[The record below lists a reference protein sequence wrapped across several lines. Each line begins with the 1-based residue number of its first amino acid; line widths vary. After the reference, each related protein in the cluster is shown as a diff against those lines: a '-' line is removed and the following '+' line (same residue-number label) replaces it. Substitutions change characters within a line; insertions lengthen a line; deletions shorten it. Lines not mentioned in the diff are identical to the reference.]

1 MNAIELRGRV
11 LEASGLAAD
20 PLAQRLVETYV
31 SETHV
36 SSSGYPALSGQA
48 YEHFREH
55 VPQLF
60 RLAGEVLALLG
71 QFEESAQKLVGEEER
86 PHLARSARVIRT
98 MLNTAAITAAPDLW
112 LVRHVVGA
120 LHEVG
125 IAPRLLAG
133 EMIIAEEASSRSAE
147 PLDGH
152 ELSTD
157 LNLLVTRGYLRREDG
172 GFRLESS
179 LRASGLFERLG
190 PVPPGTRA
198 TVSNIWCR
206 AFEGETLTDGER
218 ELLLSI
224 TSELPV
230 RTSPDQESWVAS
242 WEEVDLSFRMLPILV
257 ALKMVGRCEDL
268 ATGASLSAQS
278 LAGVEHQVGARAL
291 EALDAA
297 GFVNL
302 VGDVAT
308 PTVLGKRVFLR
319 GPGPYGIIETYQPY
333 MSRLVDILRDGKN
346 ATWVSR
352 GANVIASQTANSK
365 TFVQCNDA
373 LDRFCEETGFSYGVF
388 IEHALGRGEATR
400 QRWEREGDRDLAYVG
415 ADLEDASVSEAISE
429 QSAGKLPKNMLF
441 VRQADIGDPDYL
453 LSHLRSNQL
462 DPAGAVMM
470 VGNGF
475 HEVRNQTD
483 EKMER
488 IFRGY
493 HDAGMVLIFTEANAL
508 TVDDLRHT
516 AFNTYHAGFM
526 YVHAKSGQGLR
537 PSDPVP
543 VAMKTSDLKSSW
555 TECAS
560 RAGYVK
566 AKRYVTRSR
575 TVYPHPRDDGYNPTI
590 STNHFFVPRAIAEAL
605 ELG

>member
-1 MNAIELRGRV
+1 MNVIELRARV

-48 YEHFREH
+48 YEHFREN

-60 RLAGEVLALLG
+60 RLAGDVLVTLG
-71 QFEESAQKLVGEEER
+71 QLEAVAHELASGEAV
-86 PHLARSARVIRT
+86 PHLARAGRVIRT

-125 IAPRLLAG
+125 VAPRLLAG
-133 EMIIAEEASSRSAE
+133 DLIIPEQSSTRSAE
-147 PLDGH
+147 PLDAQ

-157 LNLLVTRGYLRREDG
+157 LNLLVTRGYLTRESG

-179 LRASGLFERLG
+179 GRARDLFERLG
-190 PVPPGTRA
+190 PVPPATRA
-198 TVSNIWCR
+198 TVSNTWCR
-206 AFEGETLTDGER
+206 AFEGETLSDGER

-268 ATGASLSAQS
+268 AKGVSLSVQA
-278 LAGVEHQVGARAL
+278 LAGAEAEVGSRAL
-291 EALDAA
+291 QALDAA
-297 GFVNL
+297 GFVKV

-308 PTVLGKRVFLR
+308 PTVLGKRVFQR

-333 MSRLVDILRDGKN
+333 MSRIVDILRDGKN
-346 ATWVSR
+346 AAWVSR

-373 LDRFCEETGFSYGVF
+373 LDHFCQETGFSYEVF

-400 QRWEREGDRDLAYVG
+400 QRWEREGDRGVSYVG
-415 ADLEDASVSEAISE
+415 ADLEDASVAEAVSE
-429 QSAGKLPKNMLF
+429 QSAGNLPKDMLF

-453 LSHLRSNQL
+453 ISHLRANQI

-475 HEVRNQTD
+475 HEVRNQSD

-493 HDAGMVLIFTEANAL
+493 HDAGLLLIFTEANAL
-508 TVDDLRHT
+508 TVADLRHT

-526 YVHAKSGQGLR
+526 YVHVKSGQGLR

-543 VAMKTSDLKSSW
+543 AAMKTPELMSSW
-555 TECAS
+555 TECAT

-566 AKRYVTRSR
+566 AERFVTRSR

-590 STNHFFVPRAIAEAL
+590 STNHFFVPRPIAEAL
-605 ELG
+605 ELS